1 MFVQKLQAYP
11 QQNDLT
17 RTLQEYGR
25 LIRTL
30 HILRWYNDQDQ
41 RRRIQRQLNKGE
53 ALHSLRASISVAN
66 RGILRKK
73 DEEGFT
79 QQAGCLNL
87 VTNAVI
93 IWNTV
98 YMAAAIDQLKEEGY
112 VIRESD
118 LASVWPTKQGHIN
131 FHGQYRFDVEEARL
145 RKGLREL
152 RKPSR
157 W

>member
-1 MFVQKLQAYP
+1 MQTF
-11 QQNDLT
+11 
-17 RTLQEYGR
+17 QEYGR
-25 LIRTL
+25 LARTL
-30 HILRWYNDQDQ
+30 HILRWYNDEDQ

-53 ALHSLRASISVAN
+53 ALHSLRAAISVAN
-66 RGILRKK
+66 RGILRNK

-87 VTNAVI
+87 VTNAVV

-98 YMAAAIDQLKEEGY
+98 YMAAAIEQLKKEGY
-112 VIRESD
+112 PITDDD
-118 LASVWPTKQGHIN
+118 LANVWPTRYRYIN
-131 FHGQYRFDVEEARL
+131 FHGRFRFNIEEAQQ

-152 RKPSR
+152 RKPTR